1 MAHCVHLKKGT
12 RVMLRVNIDLSDH
25 LVHGQLGTVDII
37 VFTESRI
44 SKIYFKFDDPT
55 LGKQLMGSDF
65 IPSHTKLF

>member
-44 SKIYFKFDDPT
+44 SKIYFKFDDLT